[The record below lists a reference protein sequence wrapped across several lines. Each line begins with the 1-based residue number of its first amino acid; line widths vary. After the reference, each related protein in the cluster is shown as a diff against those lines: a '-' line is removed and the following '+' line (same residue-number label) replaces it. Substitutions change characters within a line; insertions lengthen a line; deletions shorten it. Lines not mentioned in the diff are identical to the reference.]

1 MWIKSRVTAARRG
14 VPHLC
19 MNSRLRLTNFYIGIT
34 PANNLLPLRLR
45 PLPATLSLGVVVR
58 LDATTLLRKAPS
70 PGGRTIAPPGTK
82 MMVTSKKWTSYRA
95 LAAAEGEIVASCQG
109 GKSQIITSNNTNGV
123 ATTEAAAN
131 IPSLPK
137 MSG

>member
-1 MWIKSRVTAARRG
+1 VHELPLAVDELLYR
-14 VPHLC
+14 H
-19 MNSRLRLTNFYIGIT
+19 NSRQQSA
-34 PANNLLPLRLR
+34 PSPS
-45 PLPATLSLGVVVR
+45 ATIAGDAVSVVVR